1 MDSVDDDQARAA
13 ALLNPWPGPYGGL
26 PPFDKVTPAALEQA
40 YRAAVELKR
49 AEVQTIATNP
59 APPTFDN
66 TLAALEGC
74 GRALKRVQ
82 CLLSVYEASMATG
95 EMPAVAQ
102 RLAPLRPALDDE
114 ITHNEALFARIDV
127 VHSARSLS
135 TLTAEQRR
143 LVEVVHERMK
153 QRGAGLSVADKA
165 RLSAINGRLAALS
178 SQYGQNLIAEQDQQA
193 VFIDDEAGLAG
204 LSPALRQ
211 SAAAAATAKGRPG
224 LWAVPNQRSAVWPF
238 LTHSTR
244 RELREQV
251 WRMWTQRGDNAG
263 PHDNKPLAAEILQ
276 LRGEKARLLGYSSY
290 AHLAMADRMAR
301 TPETALGMMQR
312 TWAAVLGTTRA
323 QIAQFQAIADS
334 DAEAEGAAFAL
345 KPWDRLH
352 YAEKLR
358 RQRFGLDGEAVKPY
372 LALESVL
379 QAMFWSAGQLHGL
392 VFKRLSDVPLVHT
405 LCRVYEVSRSGA
417 AMGVLY
423 LDLFHRA
430 GKMHGSYQSEYRA
443 AENFCGPVLPIS
455 SIVSGLPTPAEGE
468 PALLPWEYAN
478 VFFHELGH
486 ALHMLCGKASY
497 PTLGSVG
504 VAWDLVELPALL
516 NERWLREPALL
527 QRFARHHVTGEPM
540 PMALV
545 QSIERAEQFDRIF
558 SVNLDYLGGAI
569 VDMKMHLLADG
580 TGGTAGKTIDVVA
593 LENQVLADLGLP
605 DAWDQIMR
613 VTHNFHCFVGAYSAG
628 LYSYLWSDVMAADVA
643 EAFAQAPGGYF
654 DAGTAQR
661 WRETILSV
669 GNTVPADQ
677 AFRNFRGR
685 DPDPDALLRRFGLTA
700 PATTAA

>member
-1 MDSVDDDQARAA
+1 MSSVDDDQTRTA
-13 ALLNPWPGPYGGL
+13 ALLKPWPGPYGGL
-26 PPFDKVTPAALEQA
+26 PPFDQVTPAALEQA
-40 YRAAVELKR
+40 YRAAVDLKR
-49 AEVQTIATNP
+49 AEVQSIATNP

-66 TLAALEGC
+66 TLAALEDC

-82 CLLSVYEASMATG
+82 CLLGVYEASMATG
-95 EMPAVAQ
+95 DVPAVAQ
-102 RLAPLRPALDDE
+102 RLAPLRPALEDE
-114 ITHNEALFARIDV
+114 INHNEAHFARIDAV
-127 VHSARSLS
+127 LRARSLP

-143 LVEVVHERMK
+143 LVEVVHQRMK
-153 QRGAGLSVADKA
+153 RRGAGLPAANKA

-178 SQYGQNLIAEQDQQA
+178 SQYGQSLIAEQDQQA

-204 LSPALRQ
+204 LPPALRQ

-224 LWAVPNQRSAVWPF
+224 CWAVPNQRPAVWPF
-238 LTHSTR
+238 LTHSNR
-244 RELREQV
+244 RDLREQV

-263 PHDNKPLAAEILQ
+263 PHDNKPIAAEILQ
-276 LRGEKARLLGYSSY
+276 LRGEKARLLGYPSY

-301 TPETALGMMQR
+301 TPEAALAMMQR
-312 TWAAVLGTTRA
+312 TWAAVLATTRA
-323 QIAQFQAIADS
+323 QIAQFQAIADV
-334 DAEAEGAAFAL
+334 DTEAEGAGFTL

-358 RQRFGLDGEAVKPY
+358 RERFGLDGDAVKPY

-392 VFKRLSDVPLVHT
+392 AFKRLTDVPLVHPS
-405 LCRVYEVSRSGA
+405 CRVYEVSRSGE

-443 AENFCGPVLPIS
+443 AENFRGPVLPIS
-455 SIVSGLPTPAEGE
+455 CIVSGLPVPAEGE

-478 VFFHELGH
+478 VFFHEFGH
-486 ALHMLCGKASY
+486 ALHMLCGTASY
-497 PTLGSVG
+497 PTLGSMG

-516 NERWLREPALL
+516 NERWLRDGALL
-527 QRFARHHVTGEPM
+527 QRFARHHITGEPM
-540 PMALV
+540 PLALV

-569 VDMKMHLLADG
+569 VDLKMHLLADG
-580 TGGTAGKTIDVVA
+580 TQGKKIDVVA
-593 LENQVLADLGLP
+593 LENQVLADLALP

-628 LYSYLWSDVMAADVA
+628 LYSYLWADVMAADVA
-643 EAFAQAPGGYF
+643 EAFAQAPGGNF

-685 DPDPDALLRRFGLTA
+685 DPDPDALLRRFGLNAPVTA
-700 PATTAA
+700 